1 MADERFLGAVD
12 LGGTKI
18 LSIVVDDD
26 LRVVASDER
35 PTQAEL
41 GPDGVVRRIIESVR
55 AAADGRRLRAVGISS
70 AGPIDYAHGVVTSA
84 PNLRGWREVP
94 LAARVGDGLG
104 LRAFLE
110 NDANCAA
117 IAEQRLGTAR
127 GAQHVVLV
135 ALGTGIGGG
144 LVLNGQVYRGASGGA
159 GEVGHMK
166 LVDDGP
172 LCGCGRRGCLEA
184 LASGSA
190 LARTAAEI
198 IAREPD
204 GILARIGR
212 DEGGAP
218 SALTLQKAAA
228 AGDASAAA
236 AIREAALHLGA
247 GLTNLVD
254 IFNPEV
260 LAISGNLRKLEGYL
274 DVAREVVAA
283 EAFRQAVANV
293 RIAETA
299 LGDEAAALGAALVAL
314 DALGP

>member
-1 MADERFLGAVD
+1 MAEEHYLGAVD

-18 LSIVVDDD
+18 LSIVVDAG

-41 GPDGVVRRIIESVR
+41 GPDGVVRRIIESMN
-55 AAADGRRLRAVGISS
+55 AAAAGRRLRAIGISS
-70 AGPIDYAHGVVTSA
+70 AGPIDYARGVVTSA
-84 PNLRGWREVP
+84 PNLHGWRDVP
-94 LAARVGDGLG
+94 LAAKVAEGLG
-104 LRAFLE
+104 LRTFLE

-117 IAEQRLGTAR
+117 IAEQRLGAGR

-144 LVLNGQVYRGASGGA
+144 LVLNGQIYRGASGGA

-190 LARTAAEI
+190 LGRTATEI

-204 GILARIGR
+204 GILARISR

-218 SALTLQKAAA
+218 SAVTLQKAAG
-228 AGDASAAA
+228 AGDSSAAT
-236 AIREAALHLGA
+236 AIRQAALHLGA

-293 RIAETA
+293 RIVETA
-299 LGDEAAALGAALVAL
+299 LGDDAAALGAALVAL
-314 DALGP
+314 DAIGP